1 MLGVASVKRMIPLLI
16 PTRNRPTSL
25 LNLLRYLARFYR
37 STHVII
43 ADGSTENYQDLNRKN
58 VDLFKQDLAI
68 DYRPYPADL
77 PQFDRLLHVLR
88 GETSEII
95 TLNADDDF
103 PMMETLREGEVFLQ
117 KNSDYSV
124 AIGMTVNLSLNS
136 PTDLTA
142 QLFPARPI
150 VPDDPL
156 ERVRRYSSWHNLFL
170 TSYAVVRREA
180 LIERY
185 ERARK
190 AFMVSFHDYAI
201 GISDCLQGKI
211 RALPKL
217 GTVWTHNYTHSYW
230 REEGDLIFLRRSEE
244 VLKIG
249 EQFRLDL
256 MQYAGLDEDTA
267 RKESTRLVLERIRV
281 LVGRPVYMLKVFEN
295 SPMFFNPTVQKQFET
310 FDALFEKNTPE
321 RAKYEERLAF
331 ILAAVKK
338 NAQSDDNQGQKKKS
352 EITEDAI
359 ESAVTVPGFP
369 PAATRS
375 AESLGSARPGSGV
388 TPPVKPQVGAGG
400 TRGVDPSAPERR
412 IGKLKRLDPE
422 TMLRLPEEN
431 PAEPPAASRPS

>member
-1 MLGVASVKRMIPLLI
+1 MASVKRMIPLLI

-43 ADGSTENYQDLNRKN
+43 ADGSTENYQDLNRQN

-88 GETSEII
+88 GETSEIVI
-95 TLNADDDF
+95 LNADDDF

-117 KNSDYSV
+117 KNNDYAV

-136 PTDLTA
+136 PTELTA

-150 VPDDPL
+150 VPDDPV

-170 TSYAVVRREA
+170 TSYAVARREA

-201 GISDCLQGKI
+201 GVSDCLQGKI
-211 RALPKL
+211 RALPRL
-217 GTVWTHNYTHSYW
+217 GTIWTHNYTHSYW
-230 REEGDLIFLRRSEE
+230 REEAELIFLRRSQE

-249 EQFRLDL
+249 DQFRLDL

-281 LVGRPVYMLKVFEN
+281 LVGRPVYMLKTFEN
-295 SPMFFNPTVQKQFET
+295 SPMFLNPTVQKQFQT

-331 ILAAVKK
+331 ILAAVKN

-352 EITEDAI
+352 ETPDDGI
-359 ESAVTVPGFP
+359 ETAMTVPGVP

-375 AESLGSARPGSGV
+375 VERIGSARQSSGA
-388 TPPVKPQVGAGG
+388 TPPVKPQAAASGNRGA
-400 TRGVDPSAPERR
+400 DPSAPERR

-422 TMLRLPEEN
+422 TMLSLPEEKT
-431 PAEPPAASRPS
+431 AQASRASVPS